1 MKSKVKVCAAL
12 LTVFLLMNVFGCS
25 KNGENAENS
34 NEDIGDYDT
43 VNSETESED
52 HTPETPIGN
61 AEKEQS
67 GSDKRNEQSAQSAD
81 NDRAIENGKENIL
94 TVSLSDGKKGE
105 EITGTLSVEG
115 EVNLCAVDLKILF
128 DHTKL
133 RLTKLGSDDADVL
146 INEKTDDG
154 AIKLNYLKIK
164 NVTAPFELCF
174 FTFEVL
180 TEEPCESTVSIEVKD
195 AVKVD
200 GDDILDCPYAVR
212 NGTAGLN
219 GGVKS
224 R

>member
-25 KNGENAENS
+25 EKDQNAES
-34 NEDIGDYDT
+34 PNEDIGEHDT
-43 VNSETESED
+43 VHSETESGD
-52 HTPETPIGN
+52 NTPEAPISD
-61 AEKEQS
+61 AEKGQS

-164 NVTAPFELCF
+164 NVTEPFELCF

-180 TEEPCESTVSIEVKD
+180 TEEPCESTVSIEVKE
-195 AVKVD
+195 AVKVED
-200 GDDILDCPYAVR
+200 DDILDCPYAVR
-212 NGTAGLN
+212 NGTAKLN

>member
-1 MKSKVKVCAAL
+1 MKTKVKVCVAL

-25 KNGENAENS
+25 EKDQNAES
-34 NEDIGDYDT
+34 TNEDIGEHDT

-52 HTPETPIGN
+52 HTPEAPIGN
-61 AEKEQS
+61 AEKEQG
-67 GSDKRNEQSAQSAD
+67 GSDKENEQFVKSAD
-81 NDRAIENGKENIL
+81 NDRAVENGEENIL

-105 EITGTLSVEG
+105 EITGTLSMEG
-115 EVNLCAVDLKILF
+115 EVDLCAVDLKILF

-164 NVTAPFELCF
+164 NVTEPFELCF

-180 TEEPCESTVSIEVKD
+180 TEETCESTVSIEVKD
-195 AVKVD
+195 VVKVD

>member
-1 MKSKVKVCAAL
+1 MKTKVKVCAAL

-25 KNGENAENS
+25 KNGENTENS

-52 HTPETPIGN
+52 HTPEAPISD
-61 AEKEQS
+61 AEKGQS
-67 GSDKRNEQSAQSAD
+67 GSDKENEQSVKSTD
-81 NDRAIENGKENIL
+81 NDRAVENGKENIL

-105 EITGTLSVEG
+105 EITGTLSMDG
-115 EVNLCAVDLKILF
+115 EVDLCAVDLKILF

-146 INEKTDDG
+146 MNEKTDDG
-154 AIKLNYLKIK
+154 VINLNYLKIK
-164 NVTAPFELCF
+164 NVTEPFELCF
-174 FTFEVL
+174 FAFEVL
-180 TEEPCESTVSIEVKD
+180 TEDPCESTISIAVKD
-195 AVKVD
+195 MVKVED
-200 GDDILDCPYAVR
+200 DDILDCPCTVR
-212 NGTAGLN
+212 NGTAKLN

>member
-1 MKSKVKVCAAL
+1 MKSKVKVCTAL

-43 VNSETESED
+43 VHSETESED

-61 AEKEQS
+61 AEKEQG
-67 GSDKRNEQSAQSAD
+67 GSDKENEQFVKSAD
-81 NDRAIENGKENIL
+81 NDRAVENGKENIL

-115 EVNLCAVDLKILF
+115 EVNLCAADLKILF
-128 DHTKL
+128 DCTKL
-133 RLTKLGSDDADVL
+133 KLTKLGSDDADVL
-146 INEKTDDG
+146 MNEKTDDG
-154 AIKLNYLKIK
+154 VINLNYLKIK
-164 NVTAPFELCF
+164 NVTEPFEMCF

-180 TEEPCESTVSIEVKD
+180 TEDPCEGTVSIAVKD
-195 AVKVD
+195 MVKVED
-200 GDDILDCPYAVR
+200 DDILDCPYTVR
-212 NGTAGLN
+212 NGTAKLN

>member
-1 MKSKVKVCAAL
+1 MKSKVKVCAAF

-25 KNGENAENS
+25 ENRENAES
-34 NEDIGDYDT
+34 PNEDVGEYDT

-52 HTPETPIGN
+52 NTPETPIGN
-61 AEKEQS
+61 EEKEQG
-67 GSDKRNEQSAQSAD
+67 GSDKENEQSVKSTD
-81 NDRAIENGKENIL
+81 NDRAVENGKENIL

-115 EVNLCAVDLKILF
+115 EVDLCAVDLKILF
-128 DHTKL
+128 DCTKL
-133 RLTKLGSDDADVL
+133 KLTKLGSDDADVL

-164 NVTAPFELCF
+164 NVTEPFELCF
-174 FTFEVL
+174 FAFEVL
-180 TEEPCESTVSIEVKD
+180 TEESCESTVSIEVKD

-200 GDDILDCPYAVR
+200 GDDILDSPYAVR
-212 NGTAGLN
+212 NGTVRLN